1 MQKGANGRCFFILV
15 QFLVTSKGWVLMP
28 FWAQFLED
36 AVQALGNSIRLSVK
50 RGCEHFRSDSELS
63 LMVEGLKLLLT
74 FQSFAF
80 SGNARV

>member
-1 MQKGANGRCFFILV
+1 MQKEANGRCFFILF

-28 FWAQFLED
+28 FWAFLED
-36 AVQALGNSIRLSVK
+36 TLQALGNSIHLSVK
-50 RGCEHFRSDSELS
+50 RGCEHFRNDTELS
-63 LMVEGLKLLLT
+63 LMVEGLKHLLT